1 MNAQG
6 RGGGESV
13 RCRRGRRRV
22 WGLAVSA
29 CKRSAIVVLCL
40 SVALL
45 AATPWLPLRG
55 DNHLRVLC
63 IGLGSGGLF
72 LGLLRWWSPGS
83 LRDSAPPALARRYY
97 REFGPPMLVYVALML
112 CWKRLL
118 DSVDAGWARVLIA
131 LLPALLV
138 ALVIRA
144 VARFV
149 RDSDEMQRRIE
160 LESIAIAAGLV
171 SGGYMTAGFLQA
183 AGMIA
188 LSASAAMLWVLPLLC
203 ATYGLAKGVNARR
216 YQ

>member
-1 MNAQG
+1 M
-6 RGGGESV
+6 
-13 RCRRGRRRV
+13 
-22 WGLAVSA
+22 
-29 CKRSAIVVLCL
+29 
-40 SVALL
+40 L
-45 AATPWLPLRG
+45 AATSSLRLLRG
-55 DNHLRVLC
+55 DDYFRGLWLGLC
-63 IGLGSGGLF
+63 IGGIF
-72 LGLLRWWSPGS
+72 LALMLWWSSGS
-83 LRDSAPPALARRYY
+83 MRDSAVPALARRYY
-97 REFGPPMLVYVALML
+97 REMGLPMLMYVAVML

-118 DSVDAGWARVLIA
+118 DRVDADWARVLIA

-160 LESIAIAAGLV
+160 LESIAIAAALV

-188 LSASAAMLWVLPLLC
+188 LPASAAMLWVFPLLC
-203 ATYGLAKGVNARR
+203 ATYGIAKGVNARR

>member
-1 MNAQG
+1 MSG
-6 RGGGESV
+6 
-13 RCRRGRRRV
+13 
-22 WGLAVSA
+22 

-55 DNHLRVLC
+55 DDYLRGLWIGAC
-63 IGLGSGGLF
+63 IGGV
-72 LGLLRWWSPGS
+72 LLALMLWWSPGS
-83 LRDSAPPALARRYY
+83 MRDSAPPALARRYY
-97 REFGPPMLVYVALML
+97 RQLGPSLLVYVAVML
-112 CWKRLL
+112 CWRRLL
-118 DSVDAGWARVLIA
+118 TSVDAGWARVLIA

-183 AGMIA
+183 AGTIA
-188 LSASAAMLWVLPLLC
+188 LPASAAMLWVFPMLC
-203 ATYGLAKGVNARR
+203 TTYGIAKGVTARR
-216 YQ
+216 CQ

>member
-1 MNAQG
+1 MVPARDGRRCG
-6 RGGGESV
+6 RGA
-13 RCRRGRRRV
+13 
-22 WGLAVSA
+22 AVNR
-29 CKRSAIVVLCL
+29 CKRSAIVVLGV

-45 AATPWLPLRG
+45 AVTPWLRLLRG
-55 DNHLRVLC
+55 DDYFRGLWFGLC
-63 IGLGSGGLF
+63 IGGIF
-72 LGLLRWWSPGS
+72 LALMLWWSPGS

-97 REFGPPMLVYVALML
+97 REFGLPMLLYVGVML
-112 CWKRLL
+112 CWRRLL
-118 DSVDAGWARVLIA
+118 GSVEADWARVLIA

-171 SGGYMTAGFLQA
+171 AGGYMTAGFLQA
-183 AGMIA
+183 AGTIA
-188 LSASAAMLWVLPLLC
+188 VPAAAAMLWVFPLLC
-203 ATYGLAKGVNARR
+203 ATYGIAKGVNARR

>member
-1 MNAQG
+1 MN
-6 RGGGESV
+6 R
-13 RCRRGRRRV
+13 
-22 WGLAVSA
+22 
-29 CKRSAIVVLCL
+29 CKRSAIVVLSV

-45 AATPWLPLRG
+45 AATPWLRLLRG
-55 DNHLRVLC
+55 DDYLRGLWFGLC
-63 IGLGSGGLF
+63 IGGVFLALVLWSSSGSM
-72 LGLLRWWSPGS
+72 
-83 LRDSAPPALARRYY
+83 RDSAPPALARRYY
-97 REFGPPMLVYVALML
+97 REFGPPMLVYVVVML

-118 DSVDAGWARVLIA
+118 TSVDAGWARVLIA

-160 LESIAIAAGLV
+160 LESIAIAAALV

-188 LSASAAMLWVLPLLC
+188 LPASAAMLWVFPMLC
-203 ATYGLAKGVNARR
+203 VTYGIAKGVNARR